1 MPETEEFDLIV
12 IGGGPAGAT
21 VSTLVAMQG
30 LSVLL
35 LERESFPRYQI
46 GESLLPITVH
56 GICGMLGCLDELKSA
71 NFVKK
76 LGGVFRWGR
85 SPEPWRFNFAIAPE
99 LEKVNAGYAFQVE
112 RSRFDEI
119 LLNNARKRG
128 VQVRENHSVKK
139 LIVEDGRLV
148 GVRFADGSGA
158 ESTARA
164 RFVADASGN
173 QSQFH
178 KLAGERVVS
187 EFFQNIAL
195 FTYFENA
202 KRLPE
207 PFGGNILCA
216 AFDAGWFWY
225 IPLSD
230 TLTSVGAVVD
240 RRHAAKIQ
248 QGQDAAMRGFI
259 DSCDIV
265 KDLLAPA
272 TRVTEGQYGKY
283 RVRRDYSY
291 SNTRYWMPGLILLG
305 DAACFID
312 PVFSTGV
319 HLATYSGL
327 LAARSI
333 NSLLKGTGDLD
344 EDRAFTE
351 FETRYR
357 SEFENIYKF
366 LIAFYDFNRHEDSYF
381 WEARKILNT
390 TERDNEAFVR
400 LIAGVSTTDPEI
412 FATGQRISDHLRS
425 FDEGADDEGILK
437 ANKLVD
443 VDMKGLQDQVLYGD
457 ERPAEKPRF
466 DGGLVP
472 TTDGFFWTTTA

>member
-1 MPETEEFDLIV
+1 MSDHAEEFDLIV
-12 IGGGPAGAT
+12 IGGGPAGST

-30 LSVLL
+30 HSVLL

-56 GICGMLGCLDELKSA
+56 GICGMLGCLDEVRGA
-71 NFVKK
+71 GFVKK
-76 LGGVFRWGR
+76 HGGVFRWGR
-85 SPEPWRFNFAIAPE
+85 SPEPWRFNFAIAPD
-99 LEKVNAGYAFQVE
+99 LERIDAGYAFQVE

-119 LLNNARKRG
+119 LLTNARKRG
-128 VQVRENHSVKK
+128 VRVRESHAVRD
-139 LIVEDGRLV
+139 LIVEDGRVV
-148 GVRFADGSGA
+148 GARYTDASGA
-158 ESTARA
+158 DFTARA

-173 QSQFH
+173 QSRFH

-195 FTYFENA
+195 FCYFDNA
-202 KRLPE
+202 GRLPE

-216 AFDAGWFWY
+216 AFEDGWFWY

-240 RRHAAKIQ
+240 RRHAGKLRQ
-248 QGQDAAMRGFI
+248 DHDAAMRGFI
-259 DSCDIV
+259 DACPIV
-265 KDLLAPA
+265 KDLLGPA
-272 TRVTEGQYGKY
+272 TRVTEGQYGRY
-283 RVRRDYSY
+283 RVRMDYSY
-291 SNTRYWMPGLILLG
+291 STTRYWAPGLVLLG
-305 DAACFID
+305 DAACFVD

-327 LAARSI
+327 LAARSV
-333 NSLLKGTGDLD
+333 NSMLSGAPGVT

-381 WEARKILNT
+381 WAARKILDT
-390 TERDNEAFVR
+390 PERDNEAFVR
-400 LIAGVSTTDPEI
+400 LVSGVSTVDMEVFT
-412 FATGQRISDHLRS
+412 TGQRISDHLRS
-425 FDEGADDEGILK
+425 FDDGHDEQGILK

-443 VDMKGLQDQVLYGD
+443 LDMRGLQDQVLYGD
-457 ERPAEKPRF
+457 ARPAEKPRHE
-466 DGGLVP
+466 GGLVP
-472 TTDGFFWTTTA
+472 TADGFLWATP